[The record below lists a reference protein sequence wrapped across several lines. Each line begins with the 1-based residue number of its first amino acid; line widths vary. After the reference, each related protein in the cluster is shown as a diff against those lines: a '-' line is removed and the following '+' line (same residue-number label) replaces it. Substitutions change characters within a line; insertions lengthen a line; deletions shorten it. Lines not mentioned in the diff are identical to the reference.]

1 MSINQC
7 QYLAAN
13 HLPDDIQVVGADLG
27 LPPVGLD
34 AKEVG
39 RLMSDEFLRPLLDD
53 LRVIQRANHL
63 DSSLFQI
70 LKGIL
75 KSFKTTEGQ
84 FNRTFVCNYN
94 K

>member
-1 MSINQC
+1 MRPRLTSFK
-7 QYLAAN
+7 Y
-13 HLPDDIQVVGADLG
+13 LG

-63 DSSLFQI
+63 DSSLFI
-70 LKGIL
+70 K
-75 KSFKTTEGQ
+75 
-84 FNRTFVCNYN
+84 Y
-94 K
+94 